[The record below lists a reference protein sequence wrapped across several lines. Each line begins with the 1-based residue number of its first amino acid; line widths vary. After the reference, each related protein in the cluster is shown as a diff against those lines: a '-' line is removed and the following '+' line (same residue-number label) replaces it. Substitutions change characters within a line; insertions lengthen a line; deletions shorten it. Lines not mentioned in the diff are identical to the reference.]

1 LSRLGPLNLDRVQAM
16 PGDAARAW
24 RTLPEIV
31 ETVRQ
36 IALHTAKLADVAAA
50 LERVSDDTEVLPA
63 MREDMTS
70 IAEAMPVLVDVQR
83 HLEQLPETIG
93 RLDEHIDKLD
103 EGIDRLS
110 ALMEK
115 ILVAVDGLNATV
127 ETLQRVVGPMG
138 RLASRVAGQR
148 KPE

>member
-1 LSRLGPLNLDRVQAM
+1 VSRFGQLPVGRIQAM
-16 PGDAARAW
+16 PGDALRAL

-31 ETVRQ
+31 ATMRE
-36 IALHTAKLADVAAA
+36 IAAHTARLTDVANA
-50 LERVSDDTEVLPA
+50 LDRVSADTRQLPA
-63 MREDMTS
+63 MREDIAS
-70 IAEAMPVLVDVQR
+70 IAAAMPVLIEVQR

-93 RLDEHIDKLD
+93 RLDEHIDRLD

-115 ILVAVDGLNATV
+115 ILVAVDGLDSTV
-127 ETLQRVVGPMG
+127 ETLRAAVEPMG
-138 RLASRVAGQR
+138 RLAGRIPGQR